1 MGDAWTVIVSP
12 EVADWYR
19 GLKPA
24 DRRLVDKMLDML
36 RALGN
41 QLRMP
46 HSKSLGDGLF
56 ELRFSIQQAT
66 IAKRITYTF
75 QPQQRII
82 TLTTFRKTKNNER
95 QEVTR
100 ARQAKADYE
109 KEIES

>member
-1 MGDAWTVIVSP
+1 MGDAWTVVVSP

-24 DRRLVDKMLDML
+24 DRRLVDKMLDKL
-36 RALGN
+36 RVLGN

-66 IAKRITYTF
+66 IAQRITYTF
-75 QPQQRII
+75 QPEHRVI
-82 TLTTFRKTKNNER
+82 TLTTFRKTRNNE
-95 QEVTR
+95 QGEIAR

-109 KEIES
+109 KESQS

>member
-56 ELRFSIQQAT
+56 ELRFPIQQAT